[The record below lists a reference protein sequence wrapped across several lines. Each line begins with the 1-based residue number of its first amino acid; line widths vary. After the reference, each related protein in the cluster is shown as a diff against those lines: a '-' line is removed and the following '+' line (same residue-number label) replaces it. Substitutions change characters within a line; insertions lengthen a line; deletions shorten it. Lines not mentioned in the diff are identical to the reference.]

1 MSDPRYHILMSDVIR
16 AGATR
21 GATSWPVSAG
31 WWRRATKT
39 WRRPFFPPLTITL
52 GDEFPGVMA
61 SPRRGL
67 RGGSSG
73 WRRPGCGRGFLP
85 RLRYVIVLGEI
96 ETELNRE
103 IAHGMVG
110 AGADPGAGAAHRQKR
125 ARPEVALRLGDPYL
139 ERQLGALFQLM
150 LAISQGWRPA
160 DYGLVAA
167 MLGRPRD
174 REVAELFGKDP
185 SQIWRRTQD
194 LADQGVQPGQGGDPE
209 LLAREG
215 AGCRA
220 GR

>member
-1 MSDPRYHILMSDVIR
+1 MSDPRYHILMSDVIKSR
-16 AGATR
+16 RYPGRDFMAGFGRLVA
-21 GATSWPVSAG
+21 ACNQDLAAAILS
-31 WWRRATKT
+31 
-39 WRRPFFPPLTITL
+39 PLTITL
-52 GDEFPGVMA
+52 GDEFQGVMA
-61 SPRRGL
+61 SLAAACEAVFWLEEARL
-67 RGGSSG
+67 RQ
-73 WRRPGCGRGFLP
+73 GFLP

-110 AGADPGAGAAHRQKR
+110 AGLTLARELLTAQKR

-185 SQIWRRTQD
+185 SQIWRRRRTLQIREYN
-194 LADQGVQPGQGGDPE
+194 LAKAVIRE

>member
-1 MSDPRYHILMSDVIR
+1 M
-16 AGATR
+16 
-21 GATSWPVSAG
+21 
-31 WWRRATKT
+31 
-39 WRRPFFPPLTITL
+39 
-52 GDEFPGVMA
+52 
-61 SPRRGL
+61 
-67 RGGSSG
+67 
-73 WRRPGCGRGFLP
+73 
-85 RLRYVIVLGEI
+85 IVLGEI

-110 AGADPGAGAAHRQKR
+110 AGLTLARELLSAQKMAGRRSRSAWATPTWAATGGA
-125 ARPEVALRLGDPYL
+125 V
-139 ERQLGALFQLM
+139 QLM

-185 SQIWRRTQD
+185 SQIWRRLRTLQIREYN
-194 LADQGVQPGQGGDPE
+194 LAKAVIRE